1 MDTDCETTK
10 PDIRT
15 SLAYRDGFLCAVAER
30 GNQDGAHPTTLKLGT
45 RFGMHKK
52 PRYRRCWGVR

>member
-1 MDTDCETTK
+1 MDTECETTK

-15 SLAYRDGFLCAVAER
+15 SLAHRDGFLCAVAER
-30 GNQDGAHPTTLKLGT
+30 GIKIEPTRPYSSFGT